1 MEVLEIMANKFTKSV
16 LERQAKEMKARSS
29 KPAEDGIRPAIPAA
43 PAETAPAIPPEPTPA
58 DTQTISPPE
67 LPEPTP
73 TESRTSSPQNPPN
86 PEIIQEPIPETVPA
100 PPAGEGNIKPRPA
113 RKTAAPLPDL
123 TAFIVRDE
131 GRNAKNKTFYLD
143 EAVID
148 ALHRAAVAQKITDSK
163 LVNDILKKIL
173 GV

>member
-29 KPAEDGIRPAIPAA
+29 KPAEEGIRPAIPIT
-43 PAETAPAIPPEPTPA
+43 PAETAPTTPPEPTPA

-73 TESRTSSPQNPPN
+73 PESRTSSPQNPPK
-86 PEIIQEPIPETVPA
+86 PETIPEPLPETVPA